1 MKLAE
6 ALILRADCQ
15 KRFEQ
20 LKARIVRSAKVQEGD
35 APPENPQELL
45 AELERTAA
53 ELADLIKRINRTNS
67 NTLFEG
73 ERTLSDALA
82 ERDVLAMRRAAYV
95 ALAEAAAVQQN
106 LYSRSEVKFVSTVNV
121 AEAQRQAD
129 ALAKQYREFDARIQ
143 EMNWRTDLAEA

>member
-20 LKARIVRSAKVQEGD
+20 LKARVVRSAKVQEGD
-35 APPENPQELL
+35 APPENPQELV
-45 AELERTAA
+45 AELERVAA
-53 ELADLIKRINRTNS
+53 ELAELIKRINRTNS
-67 NTLFEG
+67 NAAFES

-82 ERDVLAMRRAAYV
+82 ERDVLAMRRAAYSS
-95 ALAEAAAVQQN
+95 LAEVSAVQQN

-129 ALAKQYREFDARIQ
+129 ALAKSYRELDARIQ
-143 EMNWRTDLAEA
+143 EMNWRTDLAEV